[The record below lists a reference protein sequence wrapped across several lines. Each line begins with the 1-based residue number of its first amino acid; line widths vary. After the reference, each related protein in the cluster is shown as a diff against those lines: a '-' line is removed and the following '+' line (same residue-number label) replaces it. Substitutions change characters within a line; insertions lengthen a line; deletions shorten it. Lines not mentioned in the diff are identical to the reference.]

1 MSEKRIDDLKE
12 ILAKA
17 AARDGELVHT
27 LEGLGTEL
35 MKALGSDEPPVWG
48 EIKATG
54 AERQLNE
61 HFIMENKWVRGALL
75 FDLAPDKR
83 FIANLQIRKAAH
95 DKHEVG
101 THDEPSRT
109 IVIDPPDEKER
120 AEAKKK
126 FFDQV
131 IGNLEVQVRDSVDFP
146 VE

>member
-1 MSEKRIDDLKE
+1 MAEKRIDDLRE

-27 LEGLGTEL
+27 LEELGAEL
-35 MKALGSDEPPVWG
+35 MKALGDDDPPVWG

-54 AERQLNE
+54 LERQVNE
-61 HFIMENKWVRGALL
+61 HFVMENKWVRGALV

-83 FIANLQIRKAAH
+83 FIANLQIRQVAH
-95 DKHEVG
+95 GKHEVG

-120 AEAKKK
+120 ADAKKK

-131 IGNLEVQVRDSVDFP
+131 IGNLETQVRDSVAYP